1 MEARVAAP
9 REMRGPLVAVCV
21 AGVVLTGGALVLG
34 GLQTGISTGIG
45 AAIAG
50 LNLWVLARVVGG
62 TESAGWRTVGLLK
75 MLGLFGGVWLLLTYH
90 VVDPIPLVVGLGA
103 LPIGLTTGS
112 MLSAG
117 RGRKAP

>member
-1 MEARVAAP
+1 MATP

-21 AGVVLTGGALVLG
+21 AGVALTAGALLFGGAR
-34 GLQTGISTGIG
+34 TGISTGTG
-45 AAIAG
+45 AVIAA
-50 LNLWVLARVVGG
+50 LNLWILARAIGG
-62 TESAGWRTVGLLK
+62 TGSSGWRTVGLLK

-90 VVDPIPLVVGLGA
+90 LVDPIPLVVGLGA

-117 RGRKAP
+117 RARKAP